1 MKLSKASPPK
11 GFTLIELLVVI
22 AIIAILAAMLL
33 PALTHAKTE
42 ALSTQC
48 MSDKK
53 QLQIAWFMYAGDDRD
68 VLALNFD
75 YHDDGIYMPPGT
87 MTSPPGT
94 PSWCEG
100 WLDWTSAPVNT
111 NTLYL
116 VSPLAAALGP
126 YVANTAQIFRCPA
139 DVYASATQRALG
151 WSSRCRSVTM
161 DGNIG
166 GGTKYSFGWTL
177 TSPILKMGDFT
188 LPGPAMSW
196 LMMDEHPDWMDDSIL
211 YVNPGEANGLGE
223 FTELPGSFHNLA
235 CGINFA
241 DGHAEIH
248 KWLDNRIYLPVKYEY
263 HAESVDITGN
273 PSPDL
278 AWLAQRTPY
287 E

>member
-1 MKLSKASPPK
+1 
-11 GFTLIELLVVI
+11 
-22 AIIAILAAMLL
+22 
-33 PALTHAKTE
+33 
-42 ALSTQC
+42 
-48 MSDKK
+48 
-53 QLQIAWFMYAGDDRD
+53 
-68 VLALNFD
+68 
-75 YHDDGIYMPPGT
+75 
-87 MTSPPGT
+87 
-94 PSWCEG
+94 
-100 WLDWTSAPVNT
+100 
-111 NTLYL
+111 
-116 VSPLAAALGP
+116 
-126 YVANTAQIFRCPA
+126 
-139 DVYASATQRALG
+139 
-151 WSSRCRSVTM
+151 
-161 DGNIG
+161 
-166 GGTKYSFGWTL
+166 
-177 TSPILKMGDFT
+177 MGDFT